1 MTLSILINYF
11 VSLFMIC
18 SPLTA
23 IPVFLTLSRGRGLK
37 ERKQAACVTGFAV
50 ALILI
55 ISTWIGQPMLEF
67 LSIRIASFQCGGG
80 VVLFLLALSMLSAEV
95 SPIRQKD
102 DEVQKKPSFAI
113 VPLAIPLMAGPG
125 AISAAIVASSSY
137 ITIEAKLLLSL
148 CGVFLGVVTTLLLLF
163 SAQIEKYLG
172 NTGLNIISRI
182 GGLILAALAVEI
194 IFQGVEGFIHSF
206 Q

>member
-1 MTLSILINYF
+1 MTLSLLINYF

-37 ERKQAACVTGFAV
+37 ERRQAAVTAGAAV
-50 ALILI
+50 AIILI
-55 ISTWIGQPMLEF
+55 ISTWIGQPLLSF

-80 VVLFLLALSMLSAEV
+80 VVLFLLALSLLSAEV
-95 SPIRQKD
+95 SPIRQKE
-102 DEVQKKPSFAI
+102 DEVLRKPSFAI

-137 ITIEAKLLLSL
+137 ASVEAKVLLSICGL
-148 CGVFLGVVTTLLLLF
+148 CLGVVTALLLLF
-163 SAQIEKYLG
+163 SARIEKYLG

>member
-1 MTLSILINYF
+1 MTFSLLINYF

-37 ERKQAACVTGFAV
+37 ERKQAALTAGAGVAV
-50 ALILI
+50 ILL
-55 ISTWIGQPMLEF
+55 ISTWIGQPLLEF

-80 VVLFLLALSMLSAEV
+80 VVLFLLALSMLNAEV

-102 DEVQKKPSFAI
+102 DEVLRKPSFAI

-125 AISAAIVASSSY
+125 AISAAIVASS
-137 ITIEAKLLLSL
+137 TFVTLQDRLLLSVASL
-148 CGVFLGVVTTLLLLF
+148 CLGCLTTLLLLF

-172 NTGLNIISRI
+172 NTGLNIIARI

>member
-1 MTLSILINYF
+1 MNFSTLMNYF

-37 ERKQAACVTGFAV
+37 ERRQTALIPGFAV
-50 ALILI
+50 TIILVV
-55 ISTWIGQPMLEF
+55 STWIGQPLLEF
-67 LSIRIASFQCGGG
+67 LAIRIASFQFGGG
-80 VVLFLLALSMLSAEV
+80 IVLFLLALSMLNAEV

-102 DEVQKKPSFAI
+102 EEVLRKPTFAI

-125 AISAAIVASSSY
+125 AISAAIVASSTFTSVFD
-137 ITIEAKLLLSL
+137 KVLLSGCAL
-148 CGVFLGVVTTLLLLF
+148 ALGMVTTLLLVF

-172 NTGLNIISRI
+172 ATGLNIISRI

>member
-1 MTLSILINYF
+1 MTLSVLINYF

-137 ITIEAKLLLSL
+137 ITLEAKLLLSL

>member
-1 MTLSILINYF
+1 MTLSVLINYF

-137 ITIEAKLLLSL
+137 ITREAKLLLSL